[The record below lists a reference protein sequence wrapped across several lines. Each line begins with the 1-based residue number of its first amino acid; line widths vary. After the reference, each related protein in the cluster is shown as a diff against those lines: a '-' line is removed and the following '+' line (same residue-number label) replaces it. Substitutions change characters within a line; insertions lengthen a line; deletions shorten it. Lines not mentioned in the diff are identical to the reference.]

1 MEDGIILTNGRVKEV
16 SQIEITFDGV
26 LKGNIFN
33 AVMSDA
39 EDGYSIVDEGENYM
53 SYVYLNSCKVVWT
66 LLKE

>member
-53 SYVYLNSCKVVWT
+53 SYVYLNSCKVV
-66 LLKE
+66 